1 MWTSVVECVCVDRSE
16 CSRSISILFD
26 NIYFKIYL
34 VAHKII
40 IIAIIDMKYLNLF
53 LYLSLLLSGSR
64 SYKIISSLVKKD
76 VGLELQDEP
85 KLSKFKKI
93 TSMNMINSELIASAL
108 PNKTNIKGV
117 VAQSLGILMGG
128 GAMVLYTPIL
138 IKLWKAKN
146 GEGLS
151 FQTWVFNLLG
161 FTAAVLYP
169 LKKGFPIST
178 YIEGIALCLQS
189 LLILGTLS
197 LYKGAIWKFLIALF
211 LYASSLVFLA
221 GPVIPVKYVS
231 LLQLAA
237 TISCNYAQIPQ
248 IVLSYKLKKS
258 SWSIISATMST
269 VGNLIRVFTT
279 ITLTK
284 DPLILYGHVVGAMTN
299 AILLLQIILY
309 SKK

>member
-1 MWTSVVECVCVDRSE
+1 
-16 CSRSISILFD
+16 
-26 NIYFKIYL
+26 
-34 VAHKII
+34 
-40 IIAIIDMKYLNLF
+40 MKYLNLF
-53 LYLSLLLSGSR
+53 LYLSLMLSGSS

-76 VGLELQDEP
+76 VSLELQDEP
-85 KLSKFKKI
+85 KLSKLRII
-93 TSMNMINSELIASAL
+93 TSVNMINPESIAPVL
-108 PNKTNIKGV
+108 PNKTNFKGV
-117 VAQSLGILMGG
+117 LAQGLGILMGG

-151 FQTWVFNLLG
+151 FQTWIFNLLG

-169 LKKGFPIST
+169 LKKGFPVST
-178 YIEGIALCLQS
+178 YVEGIALCLQS

-197 LYKGAIWKFLIALF
+197 FYKGAIWNFLIALF
-211 LYASSLVFLA
+211 LYTISLVFLA

-231 LLQLAA
+231 FLQLAA
-237 TISCNYAQIPQ
+237 TVSCNYAQIPQ

-269 VGNLIRVFTT
+269 LGNLIRVFTT

-284 DPLILYGHVVGAMTN
+284 DPLILYGHVIGAMTN